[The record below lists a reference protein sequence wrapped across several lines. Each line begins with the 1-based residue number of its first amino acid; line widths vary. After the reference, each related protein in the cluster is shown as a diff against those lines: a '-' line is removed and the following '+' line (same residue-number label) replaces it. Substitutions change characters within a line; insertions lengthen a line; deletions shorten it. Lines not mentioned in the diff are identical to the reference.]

1 MLFAS
6 LKSLFCLS
14 FSRFPDKA
22 AAASTG
28 KSRIQLT
35 QLSKAFQAFEHVSNQ
50 D

>member
-1 MLFAS
+1 MLFA
-6 LKSLFCLS
+6 LPKSLFCLS
-14 FSRFPDKA
+14 FSRFPDK

>member
-1 MLFAS
+1 ML
-6 LKSLFCLS
+6 LTLPKPLFLS
-14 FSRFPDKA
+14 FSRFPDKAA